1 MHCKRLLETAIE
13 IATDGK
19 INVRRPNADYLLS
32 IRRGE
37 VDLEEIIFEAEK
49 DIKKLDDVFENSNLP
64 NEVDVNFV
72 NDLLLKIRH
81 AK

>member
-1 MHCKRLLETAIE
+1 LETAIE